1 MHLERKQP
9 QPHLTEVTICVLQF
23 VQLHLTKETIG
34 NIQSIQPNLTEVTV
48 CVLQFVQLHLT
59 EETIGDIQSM
69 QLHLME
75 KTAGDPTTPV
85 K

>member
-1 MHLERKQP
+1 MTVSIVDNECCTMLHTMMISYYYTIRCNIMHLGRKQP
-9 QPHLTEVTICVLQF
+9 QSHLTEVTI
-23 VQLHLTKETIG
+23 
-34 NIQSIQPNLTEVTV
+34 

-75 KTAGDPTTPV
+75 KTTGDPTTPV